1 MSNINQNS
9 KSIFARLL
17 ATEDI
22 TVVHTPTVQTA
33 SFDLASRTMHLPVWK
48 DMNHHLYDMLIAHEV
63 GHAIYTPNDKNGWED
78 SSKKICPE
86 NPAIGQMY
94 LNIVE
99 DARIERLIQKKYPG
113 SKKDFWF
120 GYEDLFD
127 RDIFDLKDK
136 DPKELNLLDRLN
148 LKFKVGPFVDV
159 GEFAPDEQVFLNRME
174 TAETW
179 DDVVAVATDLYSFMA
194 QQVEKEEESNM
205 SIEFGEDG
213 KKTEDSQE
221 SESSAPAPKKEGEG
235 NNSSSQQQAVPSEE
249 TSSETT
255 PKVVE
260 GSGTISATPVATN
273 IPIPNTQKSL
283 EENLQKVFV
292 DEKASNVKSC
302 LIPEPKIDNI
312 ILSQTAILNLINDHI
327 RVNYLHSEHGRNYY
341 NNKKNLVENIVRE
354 FQKASKPSVDL
365 LCKQFEM
372 KKAADVHKR
381 TSVRRTGLLNMDRLH
396 QYKMTDNIFLSRNT
410 TKEGKNHGLVMFLDW
425 SGSMGNVL
433 ADTIRQMMVM
443 MAFCR
448 RCNIPYEIYAFS
460 NRHPILNWDN
470 GFTDTDSCMNYLWD
484 MPRKDMPYLHFRKLC
499 LFNLFSSSTDKHK
512 EFEMLVHCM
521 GYALG
526 YERDGTGFNKPH
538 YMDMI
543 PGWFTLNSTP
553 LEETLGCIPVL
564 HEQFVKKYG
573 RQINHTVILTD
584 GEGDGAGSEYCHNI
598 MDPKTRA
605 RYDTSSI
612 SKIGLRVVCARTQAL
627 VDWVKDRTSSRIVC
641 MQLYPRH
648 GSTHYVF
655 EYGTGIDRRAELEKK
670 NNSQWNKE
678 SYIEVPNDL
687 HAFDSYFIVK
697 AKNAF
702 VTDDFEEIDTTNMT
716 PTKIKT
722 SFIKHQ
728 KKKFMSR
735 YMINRFVEMIAV

>member
-48 DMNHHLYDMLIAHEV
+48 DMDHHLYDMLIAHEV
-63 GHAIYTPNDKNGWED
+63 GHAIYTPNDKDGWED

-159 GEFAPDEQVFLNRME
+159 GEFAPDEQVFVNRME

-179 DDVVAVATDLYSFMA
+179 EDVVAVATDLYSFMA
-194 QQVEKEEESNM
+194 QQAEKEQESDV
-205 SIEFGEDG
+205 SIEYGEDG
-213 KKTEDSQE
+213 EKTEDSQE
-221 SESSAPAPKKEGEG
+221 SESSAPAPKSEGEG
-235 NNSSSQQQAVPSEE
+235 ESSSSQQPVPSEE

-255 PKVVE
+255 PKGVE
-260 GSGTISATPVATN
+260 GTGTVSASPVATN

-292 DEKASNVKSC
+292 DENARNIKSC

-312 ILSQTAILNLINDHI
+312 VLSQGNILTLINDHI
-327 RVNYLHSEHGRNYY
+327 NTNYLHSEHGRMYY
-341 NNKKNLVENIVRE
+341 RNKRTLVENIVRE
-354 FQKASKPSVDL
+354 FQKASKTSVDL

-410 TKEGKNHGLVMFLDW
+410 TKEGKNHGLIMFIDW

-484 MPRKDMPYLHFRKLC
+484 TPRKDMPYLHLRKLC

-526 YERDGTGFNKPH
+526 YERDSNGINKPH
-538 YMDMI
+538 YMDMV

-553 LEETLGCIPVL
+553 LEETLCCIPEL
-564 HEQFVKKYG
+564 HERFVKKYG
-573 RQINHTVILTD
+573 RQINHIVMLTD
-584 GEGDGAGSEYCHNI
+584 GEGDGSGSEYCHDMI
-598 MDPKTRA
+598 DPKTRA

-612 SKIGLRVVCARTQAL
+612 GKIGLRVVCARTQAL
-627 VDWVKDRTSSRIVC
+627 VEWAKDRTNSHIVC
-641 MQLYPRH
+641 MQLYSRH
-648 GSTHYVF
+648 GSGHYVF
-655 EYGTGIDRRAELEKK
+655 EYGTGIDRKAEMEKK

-697 AKNAF
+697 AKNSV
-702 VTDDFEEIDTTNMT
+702 VTEDFEEVDTTNMT
-716 PTKIKT
+716 PTKIKST
-722 SFIKHQ
+722 FIKHQ

-735 YMINRFVEMIAV
+735 YMINRFIEMIAA

>member
-48 DMNHHLYDMLIAHEV
+48 DMDHHLYDMLIAHEV

-148 LKFKVGPFVDV
+148 LKFKVGPFIDV
-159 GEFAPDEQVFLNRME
+159 GEFAPEEQVFLNRME

-194 QQVEKEEESNM
+194 QQAEKEEESDV
-205 SIEFGEDG
+205 SIEYGEDAEEM
-213 KKTEDSQE
+213 KDVEE
-221 SESSAPAPKKEGEG
+221 SESHAPTPEIKEEE
-235 NNSSSQQQAVPSEE
+235 NNPSSSQPVLSEE
-249 TSSETT
+249 TNSETT
-255 PKVVE
+255 PEIVE
-260 GSGTISATPVATN
+260 GVGTISVTN
-273 IPIPNTQKSL
+273 MPQGIAVPNTQKSL
-283 EENLQKVFV
+283 EENLKKVFV
-292 DEKASNVKSC
+292 DGEAKSVKTC

-312 ILSQTAILNLINDHI
+312 VLPQSAILNLFNQHFADQFQSNHYAKTHFEN
-327 RVNYLHSEHGRNYY
+327 R
-341 NNKKNLVENIVRE
+341 KACVENFVRE

-372 KKAADVHKR
+372 KKAADIHKR

-410 TKEGKNHGLVMFLDW
+410 TKEGKNHGLIMFLDW
-425 SGSMGNVL
+425 SGSMGPVL

-448 RCNIPYEIYAFS
+448 RSNIPYEIYAFS

-470 GFTDTDSCMNYLWD
+470 GFSDFDSCMEHLWKT
-484 MPRKDMPYLHFRKLC
+484 PRKDMPYLHFRKLC

-526 YERDGTGFNKPH
+526 HERDGTAYNKPN
-538 YMDMI
+538 YMDII

-553 LEETLGCIPVL
+553 LDETLGCIPAL

-573 RQINHTVILTD
+573 RQINHIVMLTD
-584 GEGDGAGSEYCHNI
+584 GEADGSGSEYCHD
-598 MDPKTRA
+598 MTDPKTRA

-612 SKIGLRVVCARTQAL
+612 GKIGLHVVCARTQAL
-627 VDWVKDRTSSRIVC
+627 VEWVKDRTNSRIVC
-641 MQLYPRH
+641 MQLYSRH
-648 GSTHYVF
+648 GSGHYVF

-697 AKNAF
+697 AKNAV
-702 VTDDFEEIDTTNMT
+702 VTDDFGEIDTTNMT

-735 YMINRFVEMIAV
+735 YMINKFVEMIAV